1 MMSEFADREE
11 NMSQS
16 EKAKNHIFQEPP
28 KKQQRE
34 TGDGI
39 VTVAVFFVCIQTLLT
54 IFESLFPVYHMDF
67 RYYVMSGSTWML
79 LRSGSL
85 LLLVLLPYIASFQ
98 KWAFY
103 SMISLELGSILLVLL
118 GTNGGFAATGG
129 QWALVLFMVA
139 PVLLLIA
146 RQKAFTYRLHYH
158 FSIGS
163 VLGGIFFVLLQWSNA
178 SYSMYILYRQ
188 MGESVSIGRCYLRV
202 IGLLL
207 PNGQYVT
214 QHGLS
219 AVPMIE
225 GRFCQMLAWFMI
237 ISIVVTVVLT
247 IYTYF
252 VFEHGESD
260 FLQTIGYVVSMLF
273 LAVGHFFQ
281 GRKKKLPESDG
292 DMQSDGESVLEIP
305 ELQADQA
312 AVEQLLAGDV
322 QDNELVEEGEEQ
334 AEETVEEKEEQAEE
348 TVEEAEPDELVE
360 EVKVEAEPEE
370 TVEEKEEQAEE
381 SIEEAEPEE
390 IVEKVNAEEFVEE
403 NEEQAQEPVEEDKE
417 QTEETVKET
426 EEEVEE
432 TVKEAGEE
440 AEAEETIES
449 EEDVENVQEPI
460 EEIVEEAEGEVHT
473 QAEEI
478 IENEEAV
485 REPRGLT
492 GCVADFAH
500 NFASYMALD
509 TGGKVFEGTKV
520 EGYIPYRVIGKEAV
534 ISGGP
539 ICAPEDMQQLLSEYE
554 EFCFDKKISMT
565 FVNVSREQA
574 EAMEQWRYSKVHCG
588 AEPRF
593 ILKQYKLRSPA
604 AVQNQRE
611 KIRQKYGVMIYEYRY
626 YEERNPELE
635 MQLSALNDDWLDSRN
650 GENFTIYKRRQRDAF
665 LPQTLSFDNEN
676 KRRYYYAVNEKN
688 EIAGFIVFCPVISQ
702 NGYSCEAGRKRPG
715 QIKNLMELIMHEA
728 FAALK
733 EEGANWASMG
743 LIPDSHEKGELT
755 VRQQRWQ
762 DFIYR
767 YYESIYA
774 CKDYKE
780 AMPKYKPTTWEN
792 MYIVTRE
799 YQDMKKERQ

>member
-225 GRFCQMLAWFMI
+225 GRFRQMLAWFMI

-334 AEETVEEKEEQAEE
+334 AEETVEEK
-348 TVEEAEPDELVE
+348 
-360 EVKVEAEPEE
+360 
-370 TVEEKEEQAEE
+370 EEKEEQAEE

>member
-334 AEETVEEKEEQAEE
+334 AEETVKEAEPEELVEEVKAELEETVEEREEQAEE
-348 TVEEAEPDELVE
+348 TVEEAEPEELVE
-360 EVKVEAEPEE
+360 KVQAEAEPEE
-370 TVEEKEEQAEE
+370 TVEEREEQAEE
-381 SIEEAEPEE
+381 TLEETETEEQAEEVKEEEELEERVEEGKEQTEKPVEETETEEPAKEVKEEAEP
-390 IVEKVNAEEFVEE
+390 
-403 NEEQAQEPVEEDKE
+403 QEP
-417 QTEETVKET
+417 
-426 EEEVEE
+426 
-432 TVKEAGEE
+432 A
-440 AEAEETIES
+440 
-449 EEDVENVQEPI
+449 
-460 EEIVEEAEGEVHT
+460 
-473 QAEEI
+473 
-478 IENEEAV
+478 EEAV
-485 REPRGLT
+485 RELRGLT

-539 ICAPEDMQQLLSEYE
+539 ICAPEDMQQLLHEYE

-650 GENFTIYKRRQRDAF
+650 GDNFTIYKRRQRDAF
-665 LPQTLSFDNEN
+665 LPQTLSFDNDN
-676 KRRYYYAVNEKN
+676 KRRYYYAVNQKE

-733 EEGANWASMG
+733 AEGANWASMG

-799 YQDMKKERQ
+799 YQDMKKEKQ